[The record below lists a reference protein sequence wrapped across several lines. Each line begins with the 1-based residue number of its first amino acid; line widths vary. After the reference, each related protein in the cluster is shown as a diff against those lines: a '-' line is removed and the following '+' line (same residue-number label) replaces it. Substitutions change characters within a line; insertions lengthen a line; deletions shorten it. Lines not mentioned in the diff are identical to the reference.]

1 MDYRLQTSNYDF
13 GCVPATLCILFT
25 IYIKAKVLAYVWC
38 RLKKDKIVYFNSDEI
53 QRFLL
58 QYSKR
63 ARFHH
68 CRR

>member
-1 MDYRLQTSNYDF
+1 MNYELQTSKTDF
-13 GCVPATLCILFT
+13 GYVPATLCILFT
-25 IYIKAKVLAYVWC
+25 IYINAKVLAYVWC
-38 RLKKDKIVYFNSDEI
+38 SLKRDKIVYFNSDEI

-63 ARFHH
+63 ARFHY